1 MGKTKKK
8 RKPSFRMM
16 FQISYVALTNGYF
29 LGFAN
34 GTIYTGATKAI
45 CVPGLNCYSCPGALG
60 SCPIGALQNV
70 LASRNYQ
77 IAFYVIGFLMITGA
91 IFGRFVCGWLCP
103 FGLAQDLLFK
113 IPFLKKIRKV
123 RGDKILKYI
132 KFVML
137 ALFVIILPLF
147 VVDIV
152 GQGTP
157 WFCKWVCPAGTL
169 MAGWPL
175 VAANSSLQAI
185 VGGLFAWKNF
195 ILIAIIVLSILI
207 YRPFCRYV
215 CPLGA
220 VYELTQPISL
230 YRYRIDQD
238 ACTKCGV
245 CKKTC
250 KLDISIFETPNSPEC
265 IRCGDCLKACP
276 ENAISV
282 EFLKK
287 KVKKRKVSEK

>member
-16 FQISYVALTNGYF
+16 FQISYVALTNGYW

-34 GTIYTGATKAI
+34 GTIYTGATKAV
-45 CVPGLNCYSCPGALG
+45 CVPGLNCYSCPGALA

-70 LASRNYQ
+70 LANRNFQ
-77 IAFYVIGFLMITGA
+77 FTFYVVGFLMITGA

-113 IPFLKKIRKV
+113 IPFLKKIRKI
-123 RGDKILKYI
+123 RGDKILKYL

-137 ALFVIILPLF
+137 ALFVVILPLF

-152 GQGTP
+152 GQGSP
-157 WFCKWVCPAGTL
+157 WFCEWVCPAGTL

-185 VGGLFAWKNF
+185 VGGLYAWKNF
-195 ILIAIIVLSILI
+195 ILITILVLSVLV

-220 VYELTQPISL
+220 VYELAQPISL
-230 YRYRIDQD
+230 YRYRIDQE

-245 CKKTC
+245 CQKTC
-250 KLDISIFETPNSPEC
+250 KLELSIFETPNSPAC
-265 IRCGDCLKACP
+265 IRCGDCIRACP

-282 EFLKK
+282 EFLKRKIK
-287 KVKKRKVSEK
+287 KTKVCEK

>member
-1 MGKTKKK
+1 
-8 RKPSFRMM
+8 MM

-70 LASRNYQ
+70 LANRNFQ
-77 IAFYVIGFLMITGA
+77 FTFYVVGFLMITGA
-91 IFGRFVCGWLCP
+91 VFGRFVCGWLCP

-147 VVDIV
+147 IVDIV
-152 GQGTP
+152 GQGSP
-157 WFCKWVCPAGTL
+157 WFCEWVCPAGTL

-175 VAANSSLQAI
+175 VAANPSLQAI
-185 VGGLFAWKNF
+185 VGGLYAWKNF
-195 ILIAIIVLSILI
+195 ILITIIVLSILI

-282 EFLKK
+282 EFLKR
-287 KVKKRKVSEK
+287 KVKKRKVCEK

>member
-1 MGKTKKK
+1 
-8 RKPSFRMM
+8 MM

-70 LASRNYQ
+70 LANRNFQ
-77 IAFYVIGFLMITGA
+77 FTFYVVGFLMITGA

-147 VVDIV
+147 IVDIV
-152 GQGTP
+152 GQGSP
-157 WFCKWVCPAGTL
+157 WFCEWVCPAGTL

-175 VAANSSLQAI
+175 VAANPSLQAI
-185 VGGLFAWKNF
+185 VGGLYAWKNF
-195 ILIAIIVLSILI
+195 ILITIIVLSILI

-282 EFLKK
+282 EFLKR
-287 KVKKRKVSEK
+287 KVKKRKVCEK